1 MSIGISEEHTGL
13 ADSLRGWAASVGGV
27 EAARAA
33 EGDPEARFEDVWKGV
48 VEMGLATI
56 AVPEAAGGGGGSTL
70 DQAVALEACAAEL
83 VAGPLLGP
91 AVVAGVLARAGRG
104 AGPEAG
110 LAALTGGSVVSFA
123 LPTPEGNLLLDAPST
138 AHALVRGAEG
148 WVLAA
153 ADVLSAS
160 ASTGLD
166 MSRRACSARSPRASR
181 SPPTTPRCDGSR

>member
-56 AVPEAAGGGGGSTL
+56 AVPESVGGGGGTTL

-110 LAALTGGSVVSFA
+110 LAALAGGSVVSFA
-123 LPTPEGNLLLDAPST
+123 LPTPEGNLLLDAPSA

-153 ADVLSAS
+153 DDALY
-160 ASTGLD
+160 L
-166 MSRRACSARSPRASR
+166 RSPDVTA
-181 SPPTTPRCDGSR
+181 PTAPKRVIA

>member
-56 AVPEAAGGGGGSTL
+56 AVPESVGGGGGTTL

-83 VAGPLLGP
+83 VAGI
-91 AVVAGVLARAGRG
+91 VQVNCV
-104 AGPEAG
+104 
-110 LAALTGGSVVSFA
+110 TSVEIPRSIDASSFA
-123 LPTPEGNLLLDAPST
+123 RPPMNPAKN
-138 AHALVRGAEG
+138 
-148 WVLAA
+148 
-153 ADVLSAS
+153 
-160 ASTGLD
+160 
-166 MSRRACSARSPRASR
+166 RARL
-181 SPPTTPRCDGSR
+181 